1 MSAKIKKQIKL
12 DIVEKNDF
20 RREKLLERYM
30 ARILYGQD
38 DEKFKT
44 EYLRKLE
51 KN

>member
-1 MSAKIKKQIKL
+1 MSAKIKRQIKL

-30 ARILYGQD
+30 ARILNRQD